1 MYSKQLSV
9 LHWMNNSLISKVYL
23 VYNVLIF
30 QKLLEE
36 KNSHIIIII
45 IIIKTYIWHPLIRKW
60 FFSLELKSKNEMLK
74 VHNYYLHKKTIM
86 KNVTT

>member
-1 MYSKQLSV
+1 MQVPIDWQKYKYILEAAAMYSKQLSV

-36 KNSHIIIII
+36 KNSHIIIIMI
-45 IIIKTYIWHPLIRKW
+45 IIIIVIIIKTYLASI
-60 FFSLELKSKNEMLK
+60 N
-74 VHNYYLHKKTIM
+74 
-86 KNVTT
+86 

>member
-23 VYNVLIF
+23 AYNVLIF

-36 KNSHIIIII
+36 KNSHIIVIIIIIVIMII
-45 IIIKTYIWHPLIRKW
+45 IIIKTYLASI
-60 FFSLELKSKNEMLK
+60 N
-74 VHNYYLHKKTIM
+74 
-86 KNVTT
+86 

>member
-1 MYSKQLSV
+1 MFSKQLSV

-30 QKLLEE
+30 QKLLAE
-36 KNSHIIIII
+36 KNSYIIIIIIII

-60 FFSLELKSKNEMLK
+60 FFSLELRSKNE
-74 VHNYYLHKKTIM
+74 NAKT
-86 KNVTT
+86 T